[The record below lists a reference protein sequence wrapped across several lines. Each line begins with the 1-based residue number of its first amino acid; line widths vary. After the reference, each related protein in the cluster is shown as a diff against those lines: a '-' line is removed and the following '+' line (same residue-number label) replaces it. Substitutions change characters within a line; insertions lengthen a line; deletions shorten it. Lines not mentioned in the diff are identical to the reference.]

1 MSKNKRKER
10 RAERIAAYIN
20 KLVAGRRVRPDVVK
34 KYGLEKYVLKN
45 ETQPAPAVVQEPAP
59 APAVVEE
66 PVPEPVVETP
76 KPAPKKAAAKRKPA
90 AKKAAPKKSSTKK
103 VAPKVEKSEE

>member
-1 MSKNKRKER
+1 MSNKRKER
-10 RAERIAAYIN
+10 RAERISQVID
-20 KLVAGRRVRPDVVK
+20 KLRVGRKVRPDVIR
-34 KYGLEKYVLKN
+34 KYGLERYVSK
-45 ETQPAPAVVQEPAP
+45 EEAPPTPAVVQEPAP

-66 PVPEPVVETP
+66 PAPEPVVETP